1 MSVREVLPAPSFR
14 PMRFDDLDAV
24 LAIEQRAYPHPW
36 SPGIFQSC
44 LKVGYPSW
52 VMERGGAMVGYGLAM
67 IQVGECHI
75 LNIAIDPDH
84 QGQGLGRQMLR
95 FLLDLAI
102 RQMATSAFLEVR
114 ESNTRAIRLYESEGF
129 NEIGRRKGYYPAD
142 EGREDALVL
151 GKELF

>member
-1 MSVREVLPAPSFR
+1 MNARAELPEVAFR
-14 PMRFDDLDAV
+14 PMRFDDLDTV
-24 LAIEQRAYPHPW
+24 MTIERRAYPHPW

-44 LKVGYPSW
+44 LKVGYPCW
-52 VMERGGAMVGYGLAM
+52 VMERSGEMLGYGLAM

-75 LNIAIDPDH
+75 LNIAVDPDH
-84 QGQGLGRQMLR
+84 QGQGLGRRMLR